1 MPLESGAY
9 IREMDEGTEQ
19 RPLHVYTVAPFYPSD
34 RNEVAGCFVAEPLKT
49 MESMGVK
56 SSVQAVQSYYTEK
69 TNTCVQFPA
78 QWMRYMSLPGSL
90 GLSSAG
96 AFLFASLVSRVRRLH
111 SHEPIDIIHAHA
123 PLPCGHA
130 ASLLARQVN
139 SPSIVTV
146 HGLDAYF
153 TNQVKGRAG
162 EWCRR
167 MARHVFRSAS
177 RVVCI
182 SEAVR
187 QKVSDGADGNYPTS
201 VVYNGVDP
209 NIFTPANE
217 PSSLKILSV
226 GNLIPIKGHDLLL
239 RAMAMIQSRIPEVS
253 CDIIGEGAE
262 LKRLQALAG
271 ELKIAN
277 KVRFLGR
284 QSRERVAE
292 AFRQCTIFALPSR
305 YEALGCAYLEAMSA
319 AKPVIACR
327 GQGIAEVIEHGK
339 NGWLVG
345 DNDVGELAEALVTL
359 FEDAELRNRM
369 RLAARRTILKSLT
382 LQHQAQRLSDLY
394 RECAA

>member
-9 IREMDEGTEQ
+9 IREMEERTEEG
-19 RPLHVYTVAPFYPSD
+19 PLHVLTLTPFYPSD
-34 RNEVAGCFVAEPLKT
+34 KNHVAGCFVAEPLKM
-49 MESMGVK
+49 MESLGVK
-56 SSVQAVQSYYTEK
+56 SSVRAVQSYYTEK
-69 TNTCVQFPA
+69 SKADTEYPA
-78 QWMRYMSLPGSL
+78 EWMRYISLPGGV

-96 AFLFASLVSRVRRLH
+96 AFLFAGLISKTRRLH
-111 SHEPIDIIHAHA
+111 ARKPIDLIHAHA
-123 PLPCGHA
+123 ALPCGHA
-130 ASLLARQVN
+130 AFLLARQFNIPFV
-139 SPSIVTV
+139 VTI

-162 EWCRR
+162 EWCLR
-167 MARHVFRSAS
+167 MTRHVFRSAS
-177 RVVCI
+177 TVVCI
-182 SEAVR
+182 SEVVR
-187 QKVSDGADGNYPTS
+187 QRVLESADGDYATS

-217 PSSLKILSV
+217 PSGLKILSV

-239 RAMAMIQSRIPEVS
+239 RAVAMIQSRIPEVS

-262 LKRLQALAG
+262 LRRLQALAV
-271 ELKIAN
+271 ELKIAD

-284 QSRERVAE
+284 QSRDSVAE
-292 AFRQCTIFALPSR
+292 ALRQCTIFALPSR
-305 YEALGCAYLEAMSA
+305 YEALGCVYLEAMSA

-345 DNDVGELAEALVTL
+345 ADDVGEMAQALVTL

-382 LQHQAQRLSDLY
+382 LQHHAQRLSDLY